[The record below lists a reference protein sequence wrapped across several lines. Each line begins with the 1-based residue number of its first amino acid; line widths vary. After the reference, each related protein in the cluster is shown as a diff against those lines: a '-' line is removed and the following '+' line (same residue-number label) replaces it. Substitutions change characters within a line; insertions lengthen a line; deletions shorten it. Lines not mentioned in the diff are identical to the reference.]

1 MDQSNN
7 VLSSENR
14 LPPDARDHTE
24 DETRPLL
31 DGNGSHRDYGSDV
44 IDLSGIDNPHNPM
57 NMPAWRKWC
66 CACVLG
72 AMTFAATYSSSV
84 FNAAI
89 PVTAQEFD
97 VSLET
102 MSLAT
107 SLFVFGFAAG
117 PVLMGPASELLGRK
131 VPFFLGYLAF
141 VLLQIPVALGRD
153 AQSVLLF
160 RFLAGVASAASP
172 AIVGGYLADFL
183 APIERG
189 VAVAVFA
196 ATTLIGPEI
205 GAIMG
210 AVLVQ
215 SRLGWRWTAWT
226 SLILGAVFSVFGFFI
241 LPETYLPVLEQRRA
255 QRLRRENK
263 QWALHSSMDQSP
275 VSFKDFAV
283 RYLTRP
289 MVMLCLEPILSLMT
303 LYVSFVFGLVYLLF
317 VVGLRQPPTLEWNAD
332 NMPQGLPDKLRPGT
346 RLFTDRRYSTAPCNL
361 RGYHVGRFL
370 CL

>member
-1 MDQSNN
+1 MGQTSN
-7 VLSSENR
+7 VLNSENG
-14 LPPDARDHTE
+14 LPPDARDYTE

-31 DGNGSHRDYGSDV
+31 NGDRSNRDHGSDV
-44 IDLSGIDNPHNPM
+44 IDLSGIDNPLNPM
-57 NMPAWRKWC
+57 NMPAWRRWC

-72 AMTFAATYSSSV
+72 AMTFAATFSSSV

-89 PVTAQEFD
+89 PVTAQEFN
-97 VSLET
+97 VSPET

-131 VPFFLGYLAF
+131 IPFFLGYLAF
-141 VLLQIPVALGRD
+141 ILLQIPVALGKD
-153 AQSVLLF
+153 AQSVLVF
-160 RFLAGVASAASP
+160 RFLSGVASAASP

-189 VAVAVFA
+189 VAVAIFA
-196 ATTLIGPEI
+196 AMTLIGPEI

-215 SRLGWRWTAWT
+215 SHLGWRWTAWT
-226 SLILGAVFSVFGFFI
+226 SLILGVVFSVFGFFI
-241 LPETYLPVLEQRRA
+241 LPETYLPVLEQRHA

-263 QWALHSSMDQSP
+263 QWALRSRMDETS

-317 VVGLRQPPTLEWNAD
+317 VVSLRQPLTLIWNAD
-332 NMPQGLPDKLRPGT
+332 NLSQGLPDKLRPAT
-346 RLFTDRRYSTAPCNL
+346 RFFTDRRYSTATCNL
-361 RGYHVGRFL
+361 RGYHVGRFV